1 VDDAVR
7 NELFRRLSRRAA
19 RGSSFI
25 EVLLAMT
32 IMVLVLVGIL
42 QMFSVSLVIN
52 KGSAARTQMLF
63 KCQQVVENVRL
74 FYYLAKSGAP
84 TPPLITELGHAS
96 GAPMST
102 PGALPSALND
112 VAKSYL
118 PYTDPGS
125 FPCNCPWDYWGPNGA
140 NVMETSNGPYKIS
153 YTIARD
159 NVQNLWVITVSATP
173 TDVATATPYFGI
185 GLKSGKRVDYVAQFQ

>member
-118 PYTDPGS
+118 PYTPTDAT
-125 FPCNCPWDYWGPNGA
+125 WAYWGPAGA
-140 NVMETSNGPYKIS
+140 NVMEQDNGPFKIS

-159 NVQNLWVITVSATP
+159 NVQNLWVITVSATGSH
-173 TDVATATPYFGI
+173 TLEFWSVDVAGNVETPTN
-185 GLKSGKRVDYVAQFQ
+185 SAPSPVRA

>member
-1 VDDAVR
+1 M
-7 NELFRRLSRRAA
+7 RRTT

-32 IMVLVLVGIL
+32 IMALVLVGIL

-74 FYYLAKSGAP
+74 FYHLTRMGSTTPPGITESGHVSGAAM
-84 TPPLITELGHAS
+84 T
-96 GAPMST
+96 T
-102 PGALPSALND
+102 PGALPDVLGD
-112 VAKSYL
+112 VAKSFL
-118 PYTDPGS
+118 PYNQAES
-125 FPCNCPWDYWGPNGA
+125 AASWAYWGPAGA
-140 NVMETSNGPYKIS
+140 NVMEQEDGPYKIS
-153 YTIARD
+153 YTVARD

-173 TDVATATPYFGI
+173 TDVATATRYFGVN
-185 GLKSGKRVDYVAQFQ
+185 LQSGKRVDYVAQFP